1 MPLEI
6 EMEAC
11 PSFFLGGPSDD
22 SIASCA
28 IVKVPSAVMGLETK
42 RLPSPAY
49 CQV

>member
-1 MPLEI
+1 MSLEI
-6 EMEAC
+6 EMEVC
-11 PSFFLGGPSDD
+11 PDSFPGGQSDD

-49 CQV
+49 CQA